1 MVDGKPHR
9 LSYMAQVVKIVVALK
24 DLAKK
29 VRGVRVGV
37 GCVAADGR
45 VV

>member
-29 VRGVRVGV
+29 VRGRGWVL
-37 GCVAADGR
+37 
-45 VV
+45 VVCGG